1 MNDVKSLRR
10 AGVGAGMSSAQKVMS
25 LLLTQSQPVSRP
37 EIALACDLS
46 RPTVFAAVERLTNL
60 GLVTDVGQRV
70 GLPGR
75 SASLYEVS
83 DQAGIGV
90 GVDIGGSNIRV
101 SLTDVRGRLLA
112 EIRQPTSATGGPG
125 IAQQVVHLVRQ
136 LSDGPHTGSGTTR
149 VVGVSVPGVVDP
161 DGATVHYAWNIG
173 QADPFD
179 LRTPLCEALQTE
191 VLLDNNVNLAA
202 VGEQWQG
209 AAQQLQT
216 FAVIAV
222 GAGVGAGI
230 MHGGQLLRGAHGAAG
245 EVAFLPLSPDYR
257 RRRAASPDEA
267 GGLILLKKAQAQS
280 GWVGNRPPTSVE
292 ELFERAAAGEA
303 PGVALVEEE
312 SKRIAAIAASICAI
326 IDPEA
331 IILTGGVGANEAL
344 VARTGE
350 LVNDLAPF
358 APEVVRS
365 ALGDRASLVGA
376 AALALRRAREIVIA
390 SIGEVNSAALSES
403 LS

>member
-1 MNDVKSLRR
+1 MNDVKRFRR
-10 AGVGAGMSSAQKVMS
+10 DGLGASRSSAQRVLS
-25 LLLTQSQPVSRP
+25 HLLTQRQPVSRP
-37 EIALACDLS
+37 EIALACEVS
-46 RPTVFAAVERLTNL
+46 RPTVFAAVERLTEL
-60 GLVTDVGQRV
+60 GLVADVGQRV

-83 DQAGIGV
+83 DQAGTAV

-101 SLTDVRGRLLA
+101 SLTDVRGRPLA
-112 EIRQPTSATGGPG
+112 ETRQPTSATGGVA

-136 LSDGPHTGSGTTR
+136 VSDDTPSGSGTTR

-161 DGATVHYAWNIG
+161 DGATVHYAWNVG
-173 QADPFD
+173 QAEPFD
-179 LRTPLCEALQTE
+179 FRTPLREALQAE

-202 VGEQWQG
+202 IGEQWQG

-230 MHGGQLLRGAHGAAG
+230 VHAGQLLRGAHGAAG

-267 GGLILLKKAQAQS
+267 GGLILLKKAQLQG
-280 GWVGNRPPTSVE
+280 GWADDRPPTSVE
-292 ELFERAAAGEA
+292 ELFQRAAAGEA

-312 SKRIAAIAASICAI
+312 SRRIAAIAASICAI
-326 IDPEA
+326 IDPET
-331 IILTGGVGANEAL
+331 IILAGGVGANEAL
-344 VARTGE
+344 VTRTSE
-350 LVNDLAPF
+350 LVNQLAPF
-358 APEVVRS
+358 APAVVRS
-365 ALGDRASLVGA
+365 ALGDTASLVGA
-376 AALALRRAREIVIA
+376 TALALRRVRENLIA
-390 SIGEVNSAALSES
+390 SLGEPNGAALSES